1 MSLTCQLFG
10 LISPANVAN
19 HQYSELHKY
28 PQWQWSRVSI
38 GVNCSLKW
46 EKLCESCSWTGAWIC
61 RLSQRQHSLPAPCQ
75 VSQLTLHIVQHRPQP
90 LSSDLTLPI
99 FSHQSEKSNL
109 ILILLPA
116 NCWWAGYQ
124 VSTGGDHAPMVQCS
138 TPGRLSAPWS
148 GSAVTGQPIIHCTAT
163 PPSPRPRD
171 QAAIFN
177 LVPQPSSCALT
188 CCSTTPANR
197 SSSSVPCPA
206 NLVNCGKIFYNV
218 SVPINETNLNTLLLH
233 DRMQFNSFNELV

>member
-1 MSLTCQLFG
+1 MSLACQLFG
-10 LISPANVAN
+10 LISPANVAH
-19 HQYSELHKY
+19 HQYSGLHKC
-28 PQWQWSRVSI
+28 PQWQWSRVEI
-38 GVNCSLKW
+38 GVNCSLKL

-61 RLSQRQHSLPAPCQ
+61 RLSQRQHSPP
-75 VSQLTLHIVQHRPQP
+75 VSSVTPHTAHCATQATAS

-163 PPSPRPRD
+163 PRQPRD
-171 QAAIFN
+171 PCCYIY
-177 LVPQPSSCALT
+177 LVPQPSSCAMT
-188 CCSTTPANR
+188 CCSSKPDNS
-197 SSSSVPCPA
+197 SSSSVPCPT
-206 NLVNCGKIFYNV
+206 NLVNWGNIVFKC
-218 SVPINETNLNTLLLH
+218 TNQRN
-233 DRMQFNSFNELV
+233 QAQYI